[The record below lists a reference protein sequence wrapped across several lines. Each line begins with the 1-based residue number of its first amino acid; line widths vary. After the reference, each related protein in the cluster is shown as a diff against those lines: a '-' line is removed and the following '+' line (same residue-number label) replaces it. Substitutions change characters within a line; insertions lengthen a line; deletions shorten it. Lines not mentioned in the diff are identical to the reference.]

1 MSESKTPAS
10 AFLSR
15 PRLRSRSIAS
25 SVSKR
30 PAQTPFVAL
39 MLLDHGGREF
49 YFCGRDASGLTVC
62 VSPATISP
70 GNAATFRIFASTTNP
85 NQVVAIHYSMTGTA
99 RLRTDYSVDGPP
111 TEVDIPARASSTTV
125 VLHATPIC
133 QLGKA
138 RK

>member
-1 MSESKTPAS
+1 
-10 AFLSR
+10 
-15 PRLRSRSIAS
+15 
-25 SVSKR
+25 
-30 PAQTPFVAL
+30 

-49 YFCGRDASGLTVC
+49 YFCGRDVSGLTVC

>member
-1 MSESKTPAS
+1 
-10 AFLSR
+10 
-15 PRLRSRSIAS
+15 
-25 SVSKR
+25 
-30 PAQTPFVAL
+30 

-111 TEVDIPARASSTTV
+111 TVVDIPARASSTTV